1 MNTGNQQAAAVR
13 LTFAGPSSLLLHCAL
28 GAAEASDSIGVGNRE
43 KTQAFT
49 CPPNRGRPNFV
60 VVDAVGV
67 CENDKS
73 LSKPLDRQPAVGLD
87 KILQQ
92 VAQGIVHGDIAS
104 TLASRLTRL
113 DRQIEDEQR
122 SEIAEQADGS
132 GPGTLA
138 ANLLA
143 SIDPDRTRELT
154 VRKFDLAEDEEPT
167 EKQLAKVEREEI
179 TEALKPFHRP
189 ELRDT
194 ILNTL
199 RILEQVID
207 EVTQDELI
215 RAEYDQAA
223 LDDARSKL
231 ADFRQFIEDNKDE
244 IEALQILYSRPYR
257 AGLRY
262 RHVKQLA
269 EELKKP
275 PLSLYDPVN
284 RLWSMYTAVEPQSV
298 TGSGGNALVDLV
310 AIIKHA
316 ITPEQPLEPVAET
329 VEARYREWRT
339 EKEATGFMFTP
350 EQGLWLDAIRDHIA
364 NALSIEQDDFQEVPF
379 SQMGGLGKA
388 YQVFGDQLTVVL
400 NEMNERLAA

>member
-1 MNTGNQQAAAVR
+1 M
-13 LTFAGPSSLLLHCAL
+13 
-28 GAAEASDSIGVGNRE
+28 I
-43 KTQAFT
+43 
-49 CPPNRGRPNFV
+49 
-60 VVDAVGV
+60 VDAVGV

-73 LSKPLDRQPAVGLD
+73 FSRPLDRQPTVGLD

-92 VAQGIVHGDIAS
+92 VAQGIAHPDIVS

-113 DRQIEDEQR
+113 DRQIEEEQR

-154 VRKFDLAEDEEPT
+154 IGKFELPEDEEPT
-167 EKQLAKVEREEI
+167 EKQLEEVEHERMRK
-179 TEALKPFHRP
+179 ALKPFHRP

-194 ILNTL
+194 ILNVRRL
-199 RILEQVID
+199 LEQVID
-207 EVTQDELI
+207 EVTQDDLI
-215 RAEYDQAA
+215 RAEFDQAA

-262 RHVKQLA
+262 RHVKKLA

-275 PLSLYDPVN
+275 PLSLHNPVT
-284 RLWSMYTAVEPQSV
+284 RLWSLYTAIEPLSV
-298 TGSGGNALVDLV
+298 KGAGGNALVDLV
-310 AIIKHA
+310 AIVKHA
-316 ITPEQPLEPVAET
+316 IKPEQPLEPVAET
-329 VEARYREWRT
+329 VETQYRKWRS
-339 EKEATGFMFTP
+339 EKEATGFIFTP
-350 EQGLWLDAIRDHIA
+350 EQGLWLDAIKDHIA
-364 NALSIEQDDFQEVPF
+364 NALSIENNDFQEVPF
-379 SQMGGLGKA
+379 SQMGGAWEGVPSL
-388 YQVFGDQLTVVL
+388 
-400 NEMNERLAA
+400 R